1 MRKKKTAGE
10 PVLHFGAYPAE
21 INGKLTFVGA
31 MQLFLDFIRSR
42 WNEKTCEV
50 YYKEYEERIFPLIKD
65 AALEELSEDDF
76 EAVISSI
83 KKSAMKKSKPLS
95 DARIA
100 HFRHLI
106 RQVTRAAAANG
117 VCGDVL
123 WGSAFSASDDEPAEQ
138 RGAVK
143 SKLRKSMAP
152 KEERA
157 FYSKVQENPEED
169 GELIGLAIMF
179 TLGLR
184 NSECCA
190 LNFEHISSRA
200 DKEAFPVLNVM
211 SSTIGGSSE
220 RKLGGKTPNAP
231 RTLPIPDS
239 LYKLLRARRE
249 IVERKIAAGEIA
261 TPIEQLPIVCRGNN
275 YTERCKSG
283 DLTVAGKKVFQE
295 IKLDENVVAD
305 VAFELGQRFAEEDYT
320 EKDVTSYFLR
330 RNFATHIAILGCT
343 QDEAHYLMGHAI
355 FSRENEKSVMINPK
369 TLNRLK
375 RMLEKRPI
383 VGSSANGK
391 KQAIKLVARKN
402 NQDDTDSGL
411 VGKIEAQEVHIIGNV
426 IARETEELRLTV
438 SVKEPKTATIFLST
452 IPAEITQSDSSVS
465 VLETYYKM
473 YGIKE

>member
-10 PVLHFGAYPAE
+10 PVLHFGAYPSE

-211 SSTIGGSSE
+211 SSTIRGSSE

-239 LYKLLRARRE
+239 LYMLLRARRE
-249 IVERKIAAGEIA
+249 IVERKIAAGEIT
-261 TPIEQLPIVCRGNN
+261 TPIERLPIVCRGNN

-283 DLTVAGKKVFQE
+283 DLTVAGKKSS
-295 IKLDENVVAD
+295 KRSNSM
-305 VAFELGQRFAEEDYT
+305 RT
-320 EKDVTSYFLR
+320 W
-330 RNFATHIAILGCT
+330 
-343 QDEAHYLMGHAI
+343 
-355 FSRENEKSVMINPK
+355 SR
-369 TLNRLK
+369 T
-375 RMLEKRPI
+375 
-383 VGSSANGK
+383 
-391 KQAIKLVARKN
+391 
-402 NQDDTDSGL
+402 
-411 VGKIEAQEVHIIGNV
+411 
-426 IARETEELRLTV
+426 LRLNLV
-438 SVKEPKTATIFLST
+438 NVLRKKTIRRRTLRVTF
-452 IPAEITQSDSSVS
+452 
-465 VLETYYKM
+465 
-473 YGIKE
+473 